1 MLQGYLDLLSN
12 TITNKTTRSALLG
25 SSAFATSYLLNHIKE
40 LSLISNITVLTDAD
54 VHSGRIF
61 KRDGNN
67 AYVAIILGHQ
77 EYVTQKE
84 YDNLK
89 AYVYNGGHIV
99 AYG

>member
-1 MLQGYLDLLSN
+1 MSVSVSNVYVVWDESLHDL
-12 TITNKTTRSALLG
+12 
-25 SSAFATSYLLNHIKE
+25 KE
-40 LSLISNITVLTDAD
+40 LSLISNITVLTDPD
-54 VHSGRIF
+54 LHNGRIF
-61 KRDGNN
+61 KRDGKN

-77 EYVTQKE
+77 EYATQKE